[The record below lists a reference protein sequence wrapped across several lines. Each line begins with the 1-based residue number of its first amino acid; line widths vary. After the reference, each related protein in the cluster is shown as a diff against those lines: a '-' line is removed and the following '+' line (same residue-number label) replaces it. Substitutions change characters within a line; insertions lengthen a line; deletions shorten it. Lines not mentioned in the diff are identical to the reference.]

1 MAKLTISQLENH
13 LLKAADILRGKMD
26 ASEFKEYIF
35 GMLFLKRLSDN
46 FAVKRAELKANFE
59 KRDWSAERIAKELE
73 EPANYGNVFF
83 VPWEARWTCEEHE
96 LGTATRPE
104 KWSGILHLKTEVASK
119 LKRALTKI
127 EKSNPSL
134 DGVLSNID
142 FGKKVKSKQI
152 INDAKLIKL
161 IGHFNK
167 YRLTN
172 DDFVFPDLLGAAYE
186 YMIKNFADS
195 AGKKGG
201 EFYTPSPVV
210 QLMVRLIKPVAG
222 NRVYDPTVG
231 SGGML
236 IHSKQYVEE
245 NGGRADDLSLF
256 GQDDAASVWSI
267 CKMNMIMH
275 DIKHADI
282 QHGDTIGEPHWT
294 DEKDP
299 TLTRQF
305 DRVIANPPFSQNY
318 SQAGMKLTNRFQYG
332 FAPQTGKKA
341 DLMFVEHMIAS
352 TKDDGIMITVMP
364 HGVLFRGGAEQRIRK
379 GILTDKQDIVQAV
392 IGLPPNLFYG
402 TSIPACLLVINK
414 KKPEVLKDS
423 VLIINADAE
432 YGEGRNQNF
441 LRPEDI
447 EKIVYVFDDFIEVPG
462 YSRIVPI
469 RGYYKKDGE
478 RIECYDDDGKRL
490 EGVSIEG
497 GTKIDGIID
506 CDGNDC
512 NLNIRRYVDN
522 TPPAEPHDVKAHLFG
537 GVPSAEISA
546 LNGLVIKYGIAESD
560 LFTDREDGY
569 SDFVHSDKAAIKEA
583 VQTNTGVTVANGR
596 VTDAAN
602 GWWEQAATE
611 ISNIGKTVQV
621 YEFKRKYTE
630 LLREMLEPLGVLDR
644 FQCIGVFANWW
655 EHSYTVRES
664 TEIES
669 NGDSN
674 TKVTVKEVISIKNVF
689 KTISAEGFVAAL
701 VSDEKIAKEHFA
713 AELAELETLDRDA
726 ENSAAEL
733 QNYAESIDMSEGDDD
748 SEGEETD
755 EAKEVKVSDVEK
767 YLKTLATEE
776 AKASLKKIKDLKSEK
791 SKANRALKKAQTK
804 LQEKIDNIRTDLTNE
819 QCEKLVME
827 LLREGFIAELDK
839 YLKSELDKTIKA
851 VQDLWVKYAVS
862 ANKLTEVR
870 TAAEDKLNGFLR
882 GLGYGQME

>member
-59 KRDWSAERIAKELE
+59 ARGWSAERVAKELE

-83 VPWEARWTCEEHE
+83 VPWEARWTCEQHE
-96 LGTATRPE
+96 LGTAAKPE
-104 KWSGILHLKTEVASK
+104 KWNGILHLKIEVASK

-127 EKSNPSL
+127 EKSNPTL
-134 DGVLSNID
+134 EGVLSNID

-161 IGHFNK
+161 IQHFNK
-167 YRLTN
+167 QPLTN

-245 NGGRADDLSLF
+245 NGGRPDDLSLF
-256 GQDDAASVWSI
+256 GQDSAATVWSI

-275 DIKHADI
+275 DILTADI
-282 QHGDTIGEPHWT
+282 QNDDTIESPYWT
-294 DEKDP
+294 DENDP
-299 TLTRQF
+299 SLTRQF

-318 SQAGMKLTNRFQYG
+318 SQAGMKLPNRFQYG
-332 FAPQTGKKA
+332 FAPETGKKA

-352 TKDDGIMITVMP
+352 TKDDGMMITVMP
-364 HGVLFRGGAEQRIRK
+364 HGVLFRGGSEQRIRK

-414 KKPEVLKDS
+414 KKPTALKGS

-432 YGEGRNQNF
+432 YGEGRNQNI

-447 EKIVYVFDDFIEVPG
+447 EKIVYVFDRCLEVPG

-478 RIECYDDDGKRL
+478 RIECYDEDGKRL
-490 EGVSIEG
+490 EGVTVEG
-497 GTKIDGIID
+497 GTKVDGIID

-522 TPPAEPHDVKAHLFG
+522 TPPAEPHDVKAHLLG
-537 GVPSAEISA
+537 GVPSAEITA
-546 LNGLVIKYGIAESD
+546 LNGLITKYGIAESD
-560 LFTDREDGY
+560 LFTNRGDGY
-569 SDFVHSDKAAIKEA
+569 ADFIHTDKASIKEA
-583 VQTNTGVTVANGR
+583 IQSNAGVTSSNGK

-602 GWWEQAATE
+602 GWWVQAAAE
-611 ISNIGKTVQV
+611 IAQIGKTVQV

-630 LLREMLEPLGVLDR
+630 QLRETLEPLGVLDR

-664 TEIES
+664 TEIETD
-669 NGDSN
+669 GDSN

-713 AELAELETLDRDA
+713 AELAELETLQRDA
-726 ENSAAEL
+726 ENAAAEL
-733 QNYAESIDMSEGDDD
+733 QSYAESIDMSESDDD
-748 SEGEETD
+748 TEGEDPD
-755 EAKEVKVSDVEK
+755 EVKEVKVSEVEK
-767 YLKTLATEE
+767 YLKILGTEE
-776 AKASLKKIKDLKSEK
+776 AKVSLKRIKDLKSDK
-791 SKANRALKKAQTK
+791 SKANRDLKKAQNE
-804 LQEKIDNIRTDLTNE
+804 LQEKIDAIRKELTAE
-819 QCEKLVME
+819 QCETLVME
-827 LLREGFIAELDK
+827 LLREGFITELDK
-839 YLKSELDKTIKA
+839 YLKEELDKTVKA
-851 VQDLWVKYAVS
+851 VQHLWEKYAVS
-862 ANKLTEVR
+862 VKQLTDTR
-870 TAAEDKLNGFLR
+870 TAAEDKLNSFLR
-882 GLGYGQME
+882 GLGYYG

>member
-46 FAVKRAELKANFE
+46 FAVKRAELKTNFE
-59 KRDWSAERIAKELE
+59 ARGWSAERVAKELE

-96 LGTATRPE
+96 LGNAAKPE
-104 KWSGILHLKTEVASK
+104 KWTGILHLKTEVASK

-127 EKSNPSL
+127 EKTNPSL
-134 DGVLSNID
+134 EGVLSNID

-245 NGGRADDLSLF
+245 NGGRADNLSLF

-275 DIKHADI
+275 DIKDADI

-294 DEKDP
+294 DENDP
-299 TLTRQF
+299 TQTRQF

-318 SQAGMKLTNRFQYG
+318 SQAGMKLPNRFQYG
-332 FAPQTGKKA
+332 FAPETGKKA

-379 GILTDKQDIVQAV
+379 GILTDKQDIVQAIV
-392 IGLPPNLFYG
+392 SLPPNLFYG

-414 KKPEVLKDS
+414 KKPKRLKDS

-447 EKIVYVFDDFIEVPG
+447 EKIVYVFDNFLEVPG
-462 YSRIVPI
+462 YSRIIPI
-469 RGYYKKDGE
+469 SEIVDE
-478 RIECYDDDGKRL
+478 NN
-490 EGVSIEG
+490 
-497 GTKIDGIID
+497 
-506 CDGNDC
+506 NDS

-537 GVPSAEISA
+537 GVPRVEIAA
-546 LNGLVIKYGIAESD
+546 LNGLVTKYGIAESD
-560 LFTDREDGY
+560 LFNDRGDGY
-569 SDFVHSDKAAIKEA
+569 SDFIYPDKASIKVAIQSNA
-583 VQTNTGVTVANGR
+583 GVTEANGR
-596 VTDAAN
+596 ITDAAN
-602 GWWEQAATE
+602 GWWVQAAAE
-611 ISNIGKTVQV
+611 ISQIGKTVQV
-621 YEFKRKYTE
+621 YEFKRKFTE
-630 LLREMLEPLGVLDR
+630 ILRETLEPLGVLDR
-644 FQCIGVFANWW
+644 FHCIGVFANWW

-669 NGDSN
+669 DGDSN

-701 VSDEKIAKEHFA
+701 VSDVKIAQEHFA
-713 AELAELETLDRDA
+713 AELADLENLERDA
-726 ENSAAEL
+726 ENAASEL
-733 QNYAESIDMSEGDDD
+733 QSYAESIDMGEADDD
-748 SEGEETD
+748 AEGEEA
-755 EAKEVKVSDVEK
+755 EESKEVKVSDVEK
-767 YLKTLATEE
+767 YLKALGTEE
-776 AKASLKKIKDLKSEK
+776 AKASLKKIKDLKSGK
-791 SKANRALKKAQTK
+791 SKANKALKKAQTE
-804 LQEKIDNIRTDLTNE
+804 LQEKIDAIRKELTAD
-819 QCEKLVME
+819 QCETLVME

-839 YLKSELDKTIKA
+839 YLKAELDKTVKA
-851 VQDLWVKYAVS
+851 VQCLWEKYAIS
-862 ANKLTEVR
+862 AIQLTEVR
-870 TAAEDKLNGFLR
+870 TAAENKLNSFLR
-882 GLGYGQME
+882 GLGYVD

>member
-1 MAKLTISQLENH
+1 MSKLTISQLENH

-46 FAVKRAELKANFE
+46 FAVKRAELKESFE
-59 KRDWSAERIAKELE
+59 ARGWSTERIAEELE

-83 VPWEARWTCEEHE
+83 VPWEARWTCEMHE
-96 LGTATRPE
+96 LGTAAKPE
-104 KWSGILHLKTEVASK
+104 KWTGILHLKTEVASK

-127 EKSNPSL
+127 EKSNPTL
-134 DGVLSNID
+134 EGVLSNID

-161 IGHFNK
+161 IWHFNK

-172 DDFVFPDLLGAAYE
+172 EDFVFPDLLGAAYE

-245 NGGRADDLSLF
+245 NGGRPDDLSLF
-256 GQDDAASVWSI
+256 GQDDAASVWAI

-275 DIKHADI
+275 DIKDADI
-282 QHGDTIGEPHWT
+282 QHGDTISEPHWA

-299 TLTRQF
+299 TTTRQF

-318 SQAGMKLTNRFQYG
+318 SRAAMKLPNRFQYG
-332 FAPQTGKKA
+332 FAPETGKKA

-352 TKDDGIMITVMP
+352 TKDNGMMITVMP

-379 GILTDKQDIVQAV
+379 GILIDKQDIVQAV

-414 KKPEVLKDS
+414 HKPKELKGS

-447 EKIVYVFDDFIEVPG
+447 EKIVYVFDNLLEVPG

-469 RGYYKKDGE
+469 RGYYEKDGK
-478 RIECYDDDGKRL
+478 RIECYDEDGKNFD
-490 EGVSIEG
+490 GADIG
-497 GTKIDGIID
+497 DATKVDGIID

-537 GVPSAEISA
+537 GVPSTEITA
-546 LNGLVIKYGIAESD
+546 LNGLVTKYGIAESD
-560 LFTDREDGY
+560 LFTDRGDGY
-569 SDFVHSDKAAIKEA
+569 ADFVHADKATIKKAI
-583 VQTNTGVTVANGR
+583 QSNMGVSAANSR

-602 GWWEQAATE
+602 VWWEQAAAE
-611 ISNIGKTVQV
+611 ILQIGKTVQV

-630 LLREMLEPLGVLDR
+630 TLRQTLEPLGVLDR

-669 NGDSN
+669 DGDNN

-701 VSDEKIAKEHFA
+701 VSDEKIAKEHFT
-713 AELAELETLDRDA
+713 AELAELERLDRDA
-726 ENSAAEL
+726 ESSATEL
-733 QNYAESIDMSEGDDD
+733 QSYVESIDMGESDDD
-748 SEGEETD
+748 SEGENAD
-755 EAKEVKVSDVEK
+755 KVKEIKVSDVEK
-767 YLKTLATEE
+767 YLKGLGTPE
-776 AKASLKKIKDLKSEK
+776 AKASLAKIKGLKSEK
-791 SKANRALKKAQTK
+791 NKANKALKKAQTE
-804 LQEKIDNIRTDLTNE
+804 LQEKIDTIRNELTAE
-819 QCEKLVME
+819 QCETLVME

-839 YLKSELDKTIKA
+839 YLKAELEKTIKA
-851 VQDLWVKYAVS
+851 VQHLWQKYAIS
-862 ANKLTEVR
+862 AKHLTETR
-870 TAAEDKLNGFLR
+870 TVAEDKLNGFLR
-882 GLGYGQME
+882 GLGYYG

>member
-1 MAKLTISQLENH
+1 MSKLTISQLENH

-46 FAVKRAELKANFE
+46 FAVKRAEIARE
-59 KRDWSAERIAKELE
+59 RSARGWPAGRIAAELE
-73 EPANYGNVFF
+73 DPNVYGNVFF
-83 VPWEARWTCEEHE
+83 VPWEARWTCEEHD
-96 LGTATRPE
+96 LGTAARPE
-104 KWSGILHLKTEVASK
+104 KWTGILHLKKEVASK

-127 EKSNPSL
+127 ERSNPAL
-134 DGVLSNID
+134 EGVLSNID

-152 INDAKLIKL
+152 INDTKLIKL
-161 IGHFNK
+161 IQHFNR

-210 QLMVRLIKPVAG
+210 QLMVRLIKPEAG

-275 DIKHADI
+275 DIKDADI
-282 QHGDTIGEPHWT
+282 RHGDTIGEPQWT

-299 TLTRQF
+299 ALTRQF

-318 SQAGMKLTNRFQYG
+318 SKAGMKLENRFQYG
-332 FAPQTGKKA
+332 FAPETGKKA

-364 HGVLFRGGAEQRIRK
+364 HGVLFRGGAERNIRK
-379 GILTDKQDIVQAV
+379 GILTDRLDIMQAV

-402 TSIPACLLVINK
+402 TSIPACLLIINK
-414 KKPEVLKDS
+414 KKPKQLKGK

-447 EKIVYVFDDFIEVPG
+447 EKIVYVFDHFLEVPG
-462 YSRIVPI
+462 YSRIVP
-469 RGYYKKDGE
+469 
-478 RIECYDDDGKRL
+478 
-490 EGVSIEG
+490 VSEITDEN
-497 GTKIDGIID
+497 
-506 CDGNDC
+506 GNDC
-512 NLNIRRYVDN
+512 NMNIRRYVDN

-537 GVPSAEISA
+537 GVPCAEIA
-546 LNGLVIKYGIAESD
+546 VLNEWIAKYGIAKSD
-560 LFTDREDGY
+560 LFIDRGNGY
-569 SDFVHSDKAAIKEA
+569 ADFAHSNKTAIREA
-583 VQTNTGVTVANGR
+583 IQTNAGVTAANAR

-602 GWWEQAATE
+602 GWWAVAAVK
-611 ISNIGKTVQV
+611 ISQIGRTMKV
-621 YEFKRKYTE
+621 YEFKREFTE
-630 LLREMLEPLGVLDR
+630 LLREKLEPLGVLDR

-669 NGDSN
+669 DGDSS
-674 TKVTVKEVISIKNVF
+674 TRVTVKEIISIKNVF

-701 VSDEKIAKEHFA
+701 VSDEKIAREHFA
-713 AELAELETLDRDA
+713 AELIALEGLERDA
-726 ENSAAEL
+726 ENTAAEL
-733 QNYAESIDMSEGDDD
+733 QSYAESIDMGEGGDAP
-748 SEGEETD
+748 EGEEAD
-755 EAKEVKVSDVEK
+755 EVREVKVSDVEK
-767 YLKTLATEE
+767 YLKALKTET
-776 AKASLKKIKDLKSEK
+776 AKASLKKMKELKSAK
-791 SKANRALKKAQTK
+791 SKANRALKKAQTE
-804 LQEKIDNIRTDLTNE
+804 LQKKIDAIRETLTND
-819 QCEKLVME
+819 QCEVLVMQ
-827 LLREGFIAELDK
+827 LLFEGFAAELNKYLKAELDRPV
-839 YLKSELDKTIKA
+839 KA
-851 VQDLWVKYAVS
+851 MQRLWEKYAVS
-862 ANKLTEVR
+862 AKQLTDTGV
-870 TAAEDKLNGFLR
+870 AAEDKLNGFLR
-882 GLGYGQME
+882 GLGYYGGRCDDE

>member
-1 MAKLTISQLENH
+1 
-13 LLKAADILRGKMD
+13 MD
-26 ASEFKEYIF
+26 GY
-35 GMLFLKRLSDN
+35 
-46 FAVKRAELKANFE
+46 
-59 KRDWSAERIAKELE
+59 
-73 EPANYGNVFF
+73 PAPKN
-83 VPWEARWTCEEHE
+83 RSC
-96 LGTATRPE
+96 
-104 KWSGILHLKTEVASK
+104 SI

-134 DGVLSNID
+134 EGVLSNID

-152 INDAKLIKL
+152 INDTKLIKL

-245 NGGRADDLSLF
+245 HGGRVDDLSLF

-275 DIKHADI
+275 DIKDADI

-299 TLTRQF
+299 TQTRQF

-318 SQAGMKLTNRFQYG
+318 SQAGMKLQNRFQYG
-332 FAPQTGKKA
+332 FAPETGKKA

-364 HGVLFRGGAEQRIRK
+364 HGVLFRGGSEQRIRK
-379 GILTDKQDIVQAV
+379 GILTDKQDIVQAIV
-392 IGLPPNLFYG
+392 SLPPNLFYG
-402 TSIPACLLVINK
+402 TTIQACLLVINK
-414 KKPEVLKDS
+414 KKPKRLKDS
-423 VLIINADAE
+423 ILIINADAE

-447 EKIVYVFDDFIEVPG
+447 EKIVYVFDNFLEVPG
-462 YSRIVPI
+462 YSNIVPI
-469 RGYYKKDGE
+469 SE
-478 RIECYDDDGKRL
+478 
-490 EGVSIEG
+490 
-497 GTKIDGIID
+497 IID
-506 CDGNDC
+506 EKGNDC

-537 GVPSAEISA
+537 GVPGAEITA
-546 LNGLVIKYGIAESD
+546 LNGLVTKYGIAESD
-560 LFTDREDGY
+560 LFSDRGDGY
-569 SDFVHSDKAAIKEA
+569 ADFIHADKVAIKKA
-583 VQTNTGVTVANGR
+583 IQSNAGVT
-596 VTDAAN
+596 AAN
-602 GWWEQAATE
+602 DSITNAAKGWWTQAAAE
-611 ISNIGKTVQV
+611 ISQIGKAVQV

-630 LLREMLEPLGVLDR
+630 LLRETLEPLGVLDR

-664 TEIES
+664 TEIETD
-669 NGDSN
+669 GDSN
-674 TKVTVKEVISIKNVF
+674 TKVTVKEIISIKNVF

-713 AELAELETLDRDA
+713 SELAELETLERDA
-726 ENSAAEL
+726 ESAVTEL
-733 QNYAESIDMSEGDDD
+733 QSYAESIDMGESDDDAEGD
-748 SEGEETD
+748 EAD

-767 YLKTLATEE
+767 YLKTLGTEE
-776 AKASLKKIKDLKSEK
+776 AKASLKMIKDLKSEK
-791 SKANRALKKAQTK
+791 SKANKALKKAQTE
-804 LQEKIDNIRTDLTNE
+804 LQEKIDAIRKELTAE
-819 QCEKLVME
+819 QCEALVME
-827 LLREGFIAELDK
+827 LLQEGFSAELDE
-839 YLKSELDKTIKA
+839 YLKGELDKTIKA
-851 VQDLWVKYAVS
+851 VQRLWEKYAVS
-862 ANKLTEVR
+862 AKQLKETR

-882 GLGYGQME
+882 GLGYYG

>member
-46 FAVKRAELKANFE
+46 FTVKRTELLKGFQA
-59 KRDWSAERIAKELE
+59 RGWSTERIAQELE
-73 EPANYGNVFF
+73 EPINYGNVFF

-96 LGTATRPE
+96 LGTAAMPE
-104 KWSGILHLKTEVASK
+104 KWTGILHLKTEVASK
-119 LKRALTKI
+119 LKRALTRI
-127 EKSNPSL
+127 EKSNPTL
-134 DGVLSNID
+134 EGVLSNID

-172 DDFVFPDLLGAAYE
+172 EDFVFPDLLGAAYE

-210 QLMVRLIKPVAG
+210 QLMVRLIKPAAG

-275 DIKHADI
+275 DIKDADI

-299 TLTRQF
+299 SLTRQF

-318 SQAGMKLTNRFQYG
+318 SQAGMKLPNRFQYG
-332 FAPQTGKKA
+332 FAPETGKKA

-352 TKDDGIMITVMP
+352 TKDDGIMISVMP
-364 HGVLFRGGAEQRIRK
+364 HGVLFRGGSEQRIRK

-414 KKPEVLKDS
+414 KKPKRLKGS

-432 YGEGRNQNF
+432 FGEGRNQNF

-447 EKIVYVFDDFIEVPG
+447 EKIVYVFDNFLEVPG
-462 YSRIVPI
+462 YSSIVPI
-469 RGYYKKDGE
+469 NEITDEK
-478 RIECYDDDGKRL
+478 
-490 EGVSIEG
+490 
-497 GTKIDGIID
+497 
-506 CDGNDC
+506 GNDC

-522 TPPAEPHDVKAHLFG
+522 IPLAEPHDVKAHLFG
-537 GVPSAEISA
+537 GVPIAEITA
-546 LNGLVIKYGIAESD
+546 LNGLVTKYGIAESN
-560 LFTDREDGY
+560 LFTDRGNGY
-569 SDFVHSDKAAIKEA
+569 ADFVHADKDDIKKAIQSNA
-583 VQTNTGVTVANGR
+583 GVTAANSR
-596 VTDAAN
+596 VTEAAN
-602 GWWEQAATE
+602 SWWVQAATE
-611 ISNIGKTVQV
+611 ILQIGKTVQV

-630 LLREMLEPLGVLDR
+630 QLREMLEPLGVMDR

-669 NGDSN
+669 DGDSN

-713 AELAELETLDRDA
+713 AELDALEVLERDA
-726 ENSAAEL
+726 ENAAAEL
-733 QNYAESIDMSEGDDD
+733 QSYAESIDMGEGDDD
-748 SEGEETD
+748 SEGEGAD

-767 YLKTLATEE
+767 YLKFLGTEE
-776 AKASLKKIKDLKSEK
+776 AKASLKMIKDLKSEK
-791 SKANRALKKAQTK
+791 SKANKALKKAQTE
-804 LQEKIDNIRTDLTNE
+804 LQQKIEAIRKQLTTE
-819 QCEKLVME
+819 QCETLVME
-827 LLREGFIAELDK
+827 LLCEGFIIELDK
-839 YLKSELDKTIKA
+839 YLKAELDKTVKA
-851 VQDLWVKYAVS
+851 VHHLWEKYAIS
-862 ANKLTEVR
+862 AKQLTDTR
-870 TAAEDKLNGFLR
+870 AAAEDKLNGFLR
-882 GLGYGQME
+882 GLGYYG